1 MAHKPIIID
10 VETKHTFQEV
20 GYDHKKLEVSI
31 VGTYDY
37 EQKEYK
43 AYFEKELP
51 ELFKR
56 LEHASLIIGFNT
68 NKFDLPVL
76 SPYYI
81 GNITQFPSL
90 DLLEEV
96 ESSLGFRVALDDLAR
111 ATLNTKKSGH
121 GFLAINYYK
130 NGELE
135 KLKQYCLDDV
145 KITKDLYEFGQ
156 KNKKVYFNTA
166 KGVKEIPVKFEK
178 SSKFQSHVSLSLP
191 F

>member
-1 MAHKPIIID
+1 MNNFPIVID
-10 VETKHTFQEV
+10 IETKHSFQEV
-20 GYDHKKLEVSI
+20 GYDFKKLEISV

-37 EQKEYK
+37 ELNEYK

-56 LEHASLIIGFNT
+56 LEHTSLIIGFNT

-96 ESSLGFRVALDDLAR
+96 ESYLGFRVALDDLAR

-130 NGELE
+130 SGELE

-145 KITKDLYEFGQ
+145 KITKELYEYGRN
-156 KNKKVYFNTA
+156 NKKIFFNTA
-166 KGVKEIPVKFEK
+166 KGIKEIPVKFEK
-178 SSKFQSHVSLSLP
+178 KSKSQNHVSLSLP

>member
-10 VETKHTFQEV
+10 VETKHSFQEV
-20 GYDHKKLEVSI
+20 GYDHKKLKVSV

-37 EQKEYK
+37 GLNEYK
-43 AYFEKELP
+43 VYFEKELP

-56 LEHASLIIGFNT
+56 LEHASVVIGFNT

-81 GNITQFPSL
+81 GDITQFPSL

-96 ESSLGFRVALDDLAR
+96 EKFLGFRVALDDLAR
-111 ATLNTKKSGH
+111 ATLNVKKSGH
-121 GFLAINYYK
+121 GFMAINYYRT
-130 NGELE
+130 GEME
-135 KLKQYCLDDV
+135 KLKAYCLDDV
-145 KITKDLYEFGQ
+145 KITKELYEFGL
-156 KNKKVYFNTA
+156 KNKKVLFNTS
-166 KGVKEIPVKFEK
+166 KGMREITVKFEIT
-178 SSKFQSHVSLSLP
+178 SKPQNHVSLSLP